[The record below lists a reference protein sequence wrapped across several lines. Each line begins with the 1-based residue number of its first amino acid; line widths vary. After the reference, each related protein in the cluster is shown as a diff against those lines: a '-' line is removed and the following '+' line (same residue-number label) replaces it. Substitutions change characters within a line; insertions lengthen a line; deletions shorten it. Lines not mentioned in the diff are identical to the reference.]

1 MGSPTPFRLY
11 FYFMEIW
18 KEVKGYENQY
28 EVSNFGNVKSV
39 DRYVNHWRGGESLMK
54 GRVLK
59 LSINSCGYFV
69 VVLSNSN
76 ITKTFYV
83 HQLVAIA
90 FLNHKLCGYEVV
102 VDHKDFN
109 RLNNNL
115 SNLSLVSARANV
127 NQKHLPSNSDY
138 TGVHRLK
145 NSNKFQSHIVVKNKK
160 KHLGTF
166 DSEYDAHL
174 AYEKALSEI
183 NN

>member
-1 MGSPTPFRLY
+1 
-11 FYFMEIW
+11 MEIW

-83 HQLVAIA
+83 H
-90 FLNHKLCGYEVV
+90 
-102 VDHKDFN
+102 
-109 RLNNNL
+109 
-115 SNLSLVSARANV
+115 
-127 NQKHLPSNSDY
+127 
-138 TGVHRLK
+138 
-145 NSNKFQSHIVVKNKK
+145 
-160 KHLGTF
+160 
-166 DSEYDAHL
+166 
-174 AYEKALSEI
+174 
-183 NN
+183 